1 MICQLPLTASPSAQ
15 DRRLACAQLVLQWKG
30 GFAPVPGGVERIDLK
45 AQDIVRQIFIK
56 HTPVHN
62 DPHFFLRMEI
72 QPCTMLLLQV

>member
-45 AQDIVRQIFIK
+45 AQGMQACSL
-56 HTPVHN
+56 PVGE
-62 DPHFFLRMEI
+62 PGRA
-72 QPCTMLLLQV
+72 TGLQFKARAF